1 MSVPRYLVTGGDGFI
16 GSHLVRRLVSRGEVV
31 VVVQPGCDLLRLGP
45 LQKDIELCSVDVRD
59 DVKIREL
66 VKTARPT
73 TIFHLAA
80 AGMVPGKES
89 PGDVM
94 TVNVSGAYNIL
105 AGMLATGQVE
115 AAVFAGSWYEYGR
128 ALTEVAAE
136 RVPQPM
142 SVYGVSKLAATLLV
156 QTFASR
162 LNLPAV
168 VVRPFQV
175 YGPMELPHR
184 LIPQIMRSAKT
195 GAKLELN
202 TPQARRD
209 WIYVEDVAAALD
221 LASKSS
227 CRGKI
232 VDVGTGATTTV
243 SDVAQMLFELMGVRS
258 KGPSSAPVERRARS
272 DLGGDASLSGAADV
286 SVAKALLSWQAEHT
300 LREGLRRTVEW
311 HRQQGGV

>member
-156 QTFASR
+156 QTFAARGGRAALSGLWTYGASASADPTDHEEREDWCEARAQHPASTAR
-162 LNLPAV
+162 LDLCRRRGGGARPCQQV
-168 VVRPFQV
+168 VVPGEDR
-175 YGPMELPHR
+175 GCRH
-184 LIPQIMRSAKT
+184 
-195 GAKLELN
+195 
-202 TPQARRD
+202 RRD
-209 WIYVEDVAAALD
+209 DHRIGCSADAL
-221 LASKSS
+221 
-227 CRGKI
+227 R
-232 VDVGTGATTTV
+232 VDGC
-243 SDVAQMLFELMGVRS
+243 
-258 KGPSSAPVERRARS
+258 PVEGPEQRAR
-272 DLGGDASLSGAADV
+272 GA
-286 SVAKALLSWQAEHT
+286 
-300 LREGLRRTVEW
+300 EGEE
-311 HRQQGGV
+311 